1 VHSYLVELSIAGDS
15 IDEQALSH
23 QIGLEATRF
32 LRKGEEKSPGRV
44 RKQSVWSLEVL
55 PSDGKEWMSLEDGL
69 ICLLG
74 KLMPA
79 KDSLKKI
86 ATECDVAISCGH
98 FYSSFGGGPT
108 LSPKVLELLAQLGLT
123 LRISDYWGDE
133 EAEEHGRPQLAQ
145 RRDC

>member
-1 VHSYLVELSIAGDS
+1 LVELNIAGDS
-15 IDEQALSH
+15 IDEQALSR

-32 LRKGEEKSPGRV
+32 FKKGEEKSPGRV

-55 PSDGKEWMSLEDGL
+55 PADGKEWLSLEDGL
-69 ICLLG
+69 TCLLG

-86 ATECDVAISCGH
+86 ATEYDVAFSCGH

-108 LSPKVLELLAQLGLT
+108 LSPKLLEQLALFGLK

-133 EAEEHGRPQLAQ
+133 EGKEHDGPQLAQ
-145 RRDC
+145 HRAR